1 MAPVFGHA
9 TATARIL
16 CKFLFTVIVVIFAQ
30 LSPRFAPGYVSVLLF
45 YDCTSLFGIKE
56 SIESLFSD
64 WGKYNKNFL
73 PPLVFSPDLPEYLF
87 LSGTREERR
96 KRGSRSGGLV
106 KHRLAS

>member
-16 CKFLFTVIVVIFAQ
+16 CKFLFTVIAIFVVIFAQ

-64 WGKYNKNFL
+64 WGKYNQNFL
-73 PPLVFSPDLPEYLF
+73 PPLVFLPDLPENLF
-87 LSGTREERR
+87 LSGIREERR
-96 KRGSRSGGLV
+96 KLGL
-106 KHRLAS
+106 AF